1 MTKLWLKILKVKD
14 ALKCQTTN
22 KKSLEK
28 YLSYSAP
35 RMMEYFNI
43 AKSVWTIVFD
53 SLDMKIKRNKKNITN
68 PKGFFYFI
76 DHEKKH
82 YVWEYSI
89 KKETKT
95 NPQQM
100 TNVNLIY
107 NDQLNDL
114 TIPKIINTFSSFTS
128 VDKKTS
134 PIFQM
139 ESSGIFPINETLL
152 PMFKRRIAGLIL
164 QTKKEDPSI
173 RK

>member
-1 MTKLWLKILKVKD
+1 
-14 ALKCQTTN
+14 
-22 KKSLEK
+22 
-28 YLSYSAP
+28 
-35 RMMEYFNI
+35 
-43 AKSVWTIVFD
+43 
-53 SLDMKIKRNKKNITN
+53 
-68 PKGFFYFI
+68 
-76 DHEKKH
+76 
-82 YVWEYSI
+82 
-89 KKETKT
+89 
-95 NPQQM
+95 M

-164 QTKKEDPSI
+164 QTKKEESI